1 MNNIHSGTHNITV
14 KTFMNVAATFIFFN
28 QGASDYLQVELERD
42 YCTDIICCIFFLY
55 RIVVC
60 MFAYDSA
67 TINFSVLTER
77 VYFSHP
83 TCISLYVME
92 NSLKE

>member
-1 MNNIHSGTHNITV
+1 
-14 KTFMNVAATFIFFN
+14 MNVAAKFFFFFN

-42 YCTDIICCIFFLY
+42 YCTVIICCIFLY
-55 RIVVC
+55 SIVVC

-77 VYFSHP
+77 VFSHP
-83 TCISLYVME
+83 TCISLYVKE